1 MSIGMAAFL
10 LVLVVLVALAAA
22 SFLRHTLAAVA
33 VLVAVPA
40 GLVLNALVGA
50 TYAFFAIALA
60 VVFVAVIHTIGDTL
74 RLLRNAKRPEREL
87 APARAERR
95 TSTRRSGRSRIAA

>member
-10 LVLVVLVALAAA
+10 LVLVVLVALAAV

-40 GLVLNALVGA
+40 GLVLNALMGA

-74 RLLRNAKRPEREL
+74 RLLRNARRTDRRIP
-87 APARAERR
+87 PALAERR
-95 TSTRRSGRSRIAA
+95 ESARSSARSRIAA